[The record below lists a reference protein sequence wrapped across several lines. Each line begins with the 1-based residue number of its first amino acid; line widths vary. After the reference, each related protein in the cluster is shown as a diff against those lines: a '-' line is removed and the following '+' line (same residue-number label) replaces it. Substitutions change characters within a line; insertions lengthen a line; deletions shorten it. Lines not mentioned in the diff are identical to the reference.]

1 MNIVCNNCGGAD
13 IYKLNKMEFNNP
25 FIWCAI
31 FADDM
36 ITLIKNWD
44 NINFNNYKL
53 IRLSETIAKENNYDR
68 FNPTITGILLDG
80 KIKIFYTHYLYGNY
94 SKPTKI
100 GADII
105 YNKNYEYAYKKF
117 ETRINR
123 MIDNNEA
130 PIFLIFTYK
139 RHGWTQDKV
148 EKLLTIDSKYKII
161 LITDMNIINIKNNF
175 KIIRINNLDRR
186 FKLPLN
192 AIKNKKNL
200 IYKELGI

>member
-13 IYKLNKMEFNNP
+13 IYNLNKMEFNNP

-36 ITLIKNWD
+36 IMLIKNWN

-68 FNPTITGILLDG
+68 FNPTITGILLDD

-105 YNKNYEYAYKKF
+105 YNKNYEYTYKKF
-117 ETRINR
+117 ETRLKR

-161 LITDMNIINIKNNF
+161 LVTDMNIINAKNNF
-175 KIIRINNLDRR
+175 KIIRINNLDQQ

-200 IYKELGI
+200 IYKEIGI

>member
-13 IYKLNKMEFNNP
+13 IYNLNKVEFNNP

-36 ITLIKNWD
+36 ITLIKNWN

-68 FNPTITGILLDG
+68 FNPTITGILLDD

-117 ETRINR
+117 ETRLKR

-139 RHGWTQDKV
+139 RHGWTQDKI

-161 LITDMNIINIKNNF
+161 LITDMNIINAKNNF
-175 KIIRINNLDRR
+175 KIIRINNLDQQ
-186 FKLPLN
+186 FKLPLD

-200 IYKELGI
+200 IYKEIGI